1 MKTIVLY
8 TTRHGSTEVIAKNIA
23 SKLNADVC
31 NILKEPIPN
40 LREYEAIIIG
50 APIYLGSINPKMTA
64 LIERNTSTLL
74 SKKLGLFLVCLM
86 DEELAADQFN
96 TAYGNELLSHSTA
109 DGFFGGKMPENML
122 NPIEKIITHVAFRH
136 KPIHEDILTTEV
148 EKFIEIFK
156 A

>member
-1 MKTIVLY
+1 MKTIVFY
-8 TTRHGSTEVIAKNIA
+8 TTRHGSSEQIAKNIA
-23 SKLNADVC
+23 SKLNADTC
-31 NILKEPIPN
+31 NILKESIPN
-40 LREYEAIIIG
+40 LKEYEAVIIG

-64 LIERNTSTLL
+64 FIQKNTSLL
-74 SKKLGLFLVCLM
+74 LTKKLGLFLVCLM
-86 DEELAADQFN
+86 DKELAADQFN
-96 TAYGNELLSHSTA
+96 TAYGSELLSHSSA
-109 DGFFGGKMPENML
+109 DGFFGGKMPENFL